1 VRRWLA
7 VAAILIAATGIG
19 VAVLPFDRPAP
30 VGTYTYGDIGGSPQC
45 TAPIVS
51 AWRNEGMRAGWFG
64 YAPLTSRPLQPCRGA
79 ARERLGVAALLE
91 GGGLLVWLLSR
102 RRFGG
107 RADAKPNLAT

>member
-1 VRRWLA
+1 LA
-7 VAAILIAATGIG
+7 VAAILVAATGVG

-30 VGTYTYGDIGGSPQC
+30 LGAYADGGISGSPQC
-45 TAPIVS
+45 TAPIVG

-64 YAPLTSRPLQPCRGA
+64 YVPLTSRPLQPCRRA

-102 RRFGG
+102 RRFRG
-107 RADAKPNLAT
+107 RVAAKPNLAT